1 MLINLS
7 DVLSDQH
14 KTVEETVRLEMEE
27 IRLQSGTYP
36 IISKEPVHVEVEHI
50 RGKELLIT
58 AETRLSVMIPCD
70 RCLEDVKREFELNCV
85 KHVDVGLSDA
95 ELTEEL
101 DESNFIDGYHLDVDK
116 LLFHEIL
123 SSWPTKVLCREDC
136 KGLCNVCGQNLNTGS
151 CNCEDTGLD
160 PRMSVVRDLFK
171 NFNEVYPM
179 SICPKNKSSKA
190 RRDKRRANWKMSAPN
205 LVKCSK
211 CGELM
216 MPHRVCKACGS
227 YNKRE
232 IVSVD

>member
-36 IISKEPVHVEVEHI
+36 IIRKEPVHVKVEHI

-171 NFNEVYPM
+171 NFKEV
-179 SICPKNKSSKA
+179 
-190 RRDKRRANWKMSAPN
+190 
-205 LVKCSK
+205 
-211 CGELM
+211 
-216 MPHRVCKACGS
+216 
-227 YNKRE
+227 
-232 IVSVD
+232 

>member
-27 IRLQSGTYP
+27 IRLQSGAYP
-36 IISKEPVHVEVEHI
+36 IISKEPVHVKVEHI
-50 RGKELLIT
+50 TGKELLIT

-171 NFNEVYPM
+171 NFKEV
-179 SICPKNKSSKA
+179 
-190 RRDKRRANWKMSAPN
+190 
-205 LVKCSK
+205 
-211 CGELM
+211 
-216 MPHRVCKACGS
+216 
-227 YNKRE
+227 
-232 IVSVD
+232 

>member
-36 IISKEPVHVEVEHI
+36 IISKEPVHVKVEHI

-58 AETRLSVMIPCD
+58 AETRLSVIIPCD

-136 KGLCNVCGQNLNTGS
+136 KGLCNVCGLVTVKIQGLIRECQLSVTYLRILRRCNLCQSVQRINLQKQEEIKEELTG
-151 CNCEDTGLD
+151 
-160 PRMSVVRDLFK
+160 R
-171 NFNEVYPM
+171 
-179 SICPKNKSSKA
+179 
-190 RRDKRRANWKMSAPN
+190 
-205 LVKCSK
+205 
-211 CGELM
+211 
-216 MPHRVCKACGS
+216 
-227 YNKRE
+227 
-232 IVSVD
+232 

>member
-36 IISKEPVHVEVEHI
+36 IISKEPVHVQVEHI

-58 AETRLSVMIPCD
+58 AETRLSVIIPCD

-136 KGLCNVCGQNLNTGS
+136 KGLCNVCGQNLITGS

-171 NFNEVYPM
+171 NFKEV
-179 SICPKNKSSKA
+179 
-190 RRDKRRANWKMSAPN
+190 
-205 LVKCSK
+205 
-211 CGELM
+211 
-216 MPHRVCKACGS
+216 
-227 YNKRE
+227 
-232 IVSVD
+232 

>member
-36 IISKEPVHVEVEHI
+36 IISKEPVHVKVEHI
-50 RGKELLIT
+50 RGKKLLIT

-171 NFNEVYPM
+171 NFKEV
-179 SICPKNKSSKA
+179 
-190 RRDKRRANWKMSAPN
+190 
-205 LVKCSK
+205 
-211 CGELM
+211 
-216 MPHRVCKACGS
+216 
-227 YNKRE
+227 
-232 IVSVD
+232 

>member
-36 IISKEPVHVEVEHI
+36 IISKEPVHVKVEHI
-50 RGKELLIT
+50 REKELLIT

-171 NFNEVYPM
+171 NFKEV
-179 SICPKNKSSKA
+179 
-190 RRDKRRANWKMSAPN
+190 
-205 LVKCSK
+205 
-211 CGELM
+211 
-216 MPHRVCKACGS
+216 
-227 YNKRE
+227 
-232 IVSVD
+232 

>member
-36 IISKEPVHVEVEHI
+36 IISKEPVHVKVEHI
-50 RGKELLIT
+50 TGKELLIT

-171 NFNEVYPM
+171 NFKEV
-179 SICPKNKSSKA
+179 
-190 RRDKRRANWKMSAPN
+190 
-205 LVKCSK
+205 
-211 CGELM
+211 
-216 MPHRVCKACGS
+216 
-227 YNKRE
+227 
-232 IVSVD
+232 

>member
-36 IISKEPVHVEVEHI
+36 IISKEPVHVKVVHI

-171 NFNEVYPM
+171 NFKEV
-179 SICPKNKSSKA
+179 
-190 RRDKRRANWKMSAPN
+190 
-205 LVKCSK
+205 
-211 CGELM
+211 
-216 MPHRVCKACGS
+216 
-227 YNKRE
+227 
-232 IVSVD
+232 